1 MGWIGSAYGEV
12 DKVRENK
19 TNKGGRHESS
29 QGGEQH
35 RCRGKSRP
43 DRKETDHEIL
53 CKKQTERCLKTW
65 CLKTQVWYR
74 TACWLCSSITED
86 KDQCT
91 VGSAPQSV
99 QQRMRQMHAKVQ
111 WIAHSPDHS
120 VISSWAFEDYQ
131 FFYQF
136 SVTVRANC
144 PWKHHGCNSQTWKK
158 HIKIMLIIRAT
169 DATVFNSSRYVPL
182 QSSCCCSCCP
192 FLSPIFAQYINS

>member
-1 MGWIGSAYGEV
+1 MPQNMVPQNSGVIQDSLLVMFQYHRRQRSMHGRFCSAECSAAHAT
-12 DKVRENK
+12 DAR
-19 TNKGGRHESS
+19 
-29 QGGEQH
+29 QGTMN
-35 RCRGKSRP
+35 C
-43 DRKETDHEIL
+43 TL
-53 CKKQTERCLKTW
+53 C
-65 CLKTQVWYR
+65 
-74 TACWLCSSITED
+74 
-86 KDQCT
+86 
-91 VGSAPQSV
+91 
-99 QQRMRQMHAKVQ
+99 
-111 WIAHSPDHS
+111 DHS

>member
-1 MGWIGSAYGEV
+1 MVKLTRWGRIRQTKVA
-12 DKVRENK
+12 DTRAVREVSN
-19 TNKGGRHESS
+19 TGAEGSQDQTGR
-29 QGGEQH
+29 
-35 RCRGKSRP
+35 KL
-43 DRKETDHEIL
+43 I
-53 CKKQTERCLKTW
+53 KKQIERCLKTW